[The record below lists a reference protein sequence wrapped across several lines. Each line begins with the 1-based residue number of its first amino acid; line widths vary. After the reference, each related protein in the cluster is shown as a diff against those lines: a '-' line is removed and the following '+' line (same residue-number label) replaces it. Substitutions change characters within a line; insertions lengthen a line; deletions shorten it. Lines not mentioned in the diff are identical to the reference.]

1 MAPFLCKTVFM
12 LRITD
17 KIIIDDKEILET
29 FSRSSGPGGQHVNKV
44 ETSVTLKFSVINS
57 PSLVESVKKRLESI
71 AGQKYNKKGQIV
83 INVDKYRS
91 QIRNRE
97 VARSM
102 LASLIK
108 SALIIPKPRVKT
120 KPSKSVNKKRLDSKT
135 KRGKLKTLRKIR
147 LKIDEI

>member
-1 MAPFLCKTVFM
+1 MI
-12 LRITD
+12 RITD

-135 KRGKLKTLRKIR
+135 KRGKLKTLRKN
-147 LKIDEI
+147 KVED

>member
-1 MAPFLCKTVFM
+1 M

-17 KIIIDDKEILET
+17 KIIIDDREILET

-102 LASLIK
+102 LTSLIK

-135 KRGKLKTLRKIR
+135 KRGKLKTLRKN
-147 LKIDEI
+147 KVED

>member
-29 FSRSSGPGGQHVNKV
+29 FSRSSGPGGQNVNKV

-57 PSLVESVKKRLESI
+57 PSLIESVKKRLESI

-102 LASLIK
+102 LTSLIK

-135 KRGKLKTLRKIR
+135 KRGKLKTLRKN
-147 LKIDEI
+147 KVEDS

>member
-102 LASLIK
+102 LTSLIK

-135 KRGKLKTLRKIR
+135 KRGKLKTLRKN
-147 LKIDEI
+147 KVEDS

>member
-1 MAPFLCKTVFM
+1 M

-102 LASLIK
+102 LTSLIK

-135 KRGKLKTLRKIR
+135 KRGKLKTLRKN
-147 LKIDEI
+147 KVEDS

>member
-1 MAPFLCKTVFM
+1 M

-102 LASLIK
+102 LTSLIK

-135 KRGKLKTLRKIR
+135 KRGKLKTLRKNNVE
-147 LKIDEI
+147 D

>member
-1 MAPFLCKTVFM
+1 M

-29 FSRSSGPGGQHVNKV
+29 FSRSSGPGGQNVNKV

-57 PSLVESVKKRLESI
+57 PSLIESVKKRLESI

-83 INVDKYRS
+83 INVEKYRS

-135 KRGKLKTLRKIR
+135 KRGKLKTLRKN
-147 LKIDEI
+147 KVED

>member
-1 MAPFLCKTVFM
+1 M

-135 KRGKLKTLRKIR
+135 KRGKLKTLRKN
-147 LKIDEI
+147 KVED

>member
-1 MAPFLCKTVFM
+1 LAPFLCKTVFM

-102 LASLIK
+102 LTSLIK

-135 KRGKLKTLRKIR
+135 KRGKLKTLRKN
-147 LKIDEI
+147 KVEDS

>member
-1 MAPFLCKTVFM
+1 M

-17 KIIIDDKEILET
+17 KIIIDDREILET

-57 PSLVESVKKRLESI
+57 ASLAESVKKRLESI
-71 AGQKYNKKGQIV
+71 AGQRYNKKGQIV

-97 VARSM
+97 VARSR

-120 KPSKSVNKKRLDSKT
+120 KPSKLVNKKRLDSKA
-135 KRGKLKTLRKIR
+135 KRGKLKMLRKNKVEDR
-147 LKIDEI
+147 

>member
-1 MAPFLCKTVFM
+1 M

-97 VARSM
+97 VARSR
-102 LASLIK
+102 LVSLIK

-135 KRGKLKTLRKIR
+135 KRGKLKTLRKN
-147 LKIDEI
+147 KVED

>member
-1 MAPFLCKTVFM
+1 M

-102 LASLIK
+102 LTSLIK

-135 KRGKLKTLRKIR
+135 KRGKLKTLRKN
-147 LKIDEI
+147 KVED

>member
-12 LRITD
+12 IRITD

-91 QIRNRE
+91 QIRNRQ

-135 KRGKLKTLRKIR
+135 KRGKLKTLRKN
-147 LKIDEI
+147 KVED

>member
-1 MAPFLCKTVFM
+1 M

-91 QIRNRE
+91 QIRNRQ

-135 KRGKLKTLRKIR
+135 KRGKLKTLRKN
-147 LKIDEI
+147 KVED

>member
-1 MAPFLCKTVFM
+1 M

-135 KRGKLKTLRKIR
+135 KRGKLKTLRKN
-147 LKIDEI
+147 KVEDS

>member
-1 MAPFLCKTVFM
+1 LAPFLCKTVFM

-135 KRGKLKTLRKIR
+135 KRGKLKTLRKN
-147 LKIDEI
+147 KVED

>member
-135 KRGKLKTLRKIR
+135 KRGKLKTLRKN
-147 LKIDEI
+147 KVED